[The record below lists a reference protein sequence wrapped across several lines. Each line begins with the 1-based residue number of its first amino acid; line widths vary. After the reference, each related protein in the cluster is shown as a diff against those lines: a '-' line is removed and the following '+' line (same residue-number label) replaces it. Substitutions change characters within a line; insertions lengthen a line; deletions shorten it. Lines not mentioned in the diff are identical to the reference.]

1 MQSEADQEKTAMSQ
15 LMRKALLATVLGLP
29 LTAVFGFGFLF
40 LSISGVGGIF
50 APEDVR
56 NVSVG
61 SGMLI
66 AGIACGAVVV
76 GFWVWLAVS
85 GKPKPVVTKP

>member
-1 MQSEADQEKTAMSQ
+1 MSR
-15 LMRKALLATVLGLP
+15 LMRNILLAVFVGLP
-29 LTAVFGFGFLF
+29 ITVIFGFGCAF

-50 APEDVR
+50 APEEVR

-61 SGMLI
+61 LVMLV
-66 AGIACGAVVV
+66 AGIACAAVVI

-85 GKPKPVVTKP
+85 SKKNQ

>member
-1 MQSEADQEKTAMSQ
+1 MSR
-15 LMRKALLATVLGLP
+15 LMRNLLLGISVGLP
-29 LTAVFGFGFLF
+29 LTAIFGFGCAF

-61 SGMLI
+61 LVMLV
-66 AGIACGAVVV
+66 AGIACAAVVI
-76 GFWVWLAVS
+76 GFWVWLAMS
-85 GKPKPVVTKP
+85 GKTKPPALTRQ

>member
-1 MQSEADQEKTAMSQ
+1 MSR
-15 LMRKALLATVLGLP
+15 LMRNLLLGISVGLP
-29 LTAVFGFGFLF
+29 LTAIFGFGCAF

-61 SGMLI
+61 LVMLV
-66 AGIACGAVVV
+66 AGIACAAVVI
-76 GFWVWLAVS
+76 GFWVWLAIS
-85 GKPKPVVTKP
+85 GKTKPVIPTRQ